1 MRAAGTAPDCPR
13 RTEQRPGQSRID
25 AMGESVRYT
34 RGPSTLAALATHD
47 AGRHAAGNAPLGLHG
62 RPNSAA
68 AGSAGGAGR
77 AFGVE
82 RRARGTSRRGAGAAD
97 GDDDPAH
104 GVPAPGTVTCSGAGG
119 CWVRGPLGPGRC
131 RSPAARRAG
140 CSRTAAF
147 GFPAPPLARRPRA
160 AGLRRRFGPDAA
172 LSRPA
177 VACPPT
183 GTPVAGGSRGGAP
196 RSLGHAA
203 TTNAKATSAA
213 SRATL
218 PHRIL
223 RHTLSGPIIGC

>member
-1 MRAAGTAPDCPR
+1 
-13 RTEQRPGQSRID
+13 
-25 AMGESVRYT
+25 MGEPVRHT

-97 GDDDPAH
+97 GDDDPAP

-147 GFPAPPLARRPRA
+147 GFPAPPLARRPRAAGFAAFGFPAPPLAPRPRA

-223 RHTLSGPIIGC
+223 RHTPSGPIIGC